1 MSDTSFKPLTGYAD
15 RTARGHRMRSIRYG
29 NVQDFKSPSVYSAAL
44 VAMLSAATATAAD
57 SSLRDPQAES
67 RLKEM
72 SDFMGQLSGFSVD
85 ALVSDE
91 RIMADGFKLSA
102 LRAGTLK
109 IQRPD
114 KFFFERE
121 GLVHDQA
128 FYFDGE
134 QLGML
139 ANRLGLAVE
148 LPVSGDIEAAL
159 DTLTLTLGAELPAR
173 DLVSADLYKPLM
185 EPVQESAALGVVEIN
200 GVACRQLAF
209 RTDEVDWQIW
219 IAEDDQPLPCRYTI
233 TSKWVSAAPQFTVTF
248 SDWQINPS
256 FTERDFQMAIPAG
269 IETVDVEAFVEKL
282 SQEEAPE

>member
-1 MSDTSFKPLTGYAD
+1 MF
-15 RTARGHRMRSIRYG
+15 
-29 NVQDFKSPSVYSAAL
+29 F
-44 VAMLSAATATAAD
+44 ATTVSAAD
-57 SSLRDPQAES
+57 SSLRDPKAEA

-72 SDFMGQLSGFSVD
+72 SDFMGQLSGFSVN

-91 RIMADGFKLSA
+91 QIMADGFKLSA
-102 LRAGTLK
+102 LRSGSLK

-114 KFFFERE
+114 KLLFERK
-121 GLVHDQA
+121 GLVRDQA
-128 FYFDGE
+128 FYFDGK
-134 QLGML
+134 QLGIL
-139 ANRLGLAVE
+139 ANRIGLSVE

-173 DLVSADLYKPLM
+173 DLVSEDIYTPLM
-185 EPVQESAALGVVEIN
+185 GPVQESSELGVVEIN

-219 IAEDDQPLPCRYTI
+219 IAEGDQPLPCRYTV

-248 SDWQINPS
+248 SDWQLNPS
-256 FTERDFQMAIPAG
+256 FTESDFQMTVPDG

-282 SQEEAPE
+282 SQEGAPE